1 MKKIKTHLF
10 FVLSVALAATA
21 FNSSAQTTLYTFTN
35 TADTNWFVAGN
46 WSPNGIPGSQDTA
59 VITNGTVGITDV
71 ATVGNL
77 DLSGGTLSAPFGLTI
92 ASGGNLTGGVLQG
105 QVTVG
110 PAANLTLNGTGL
122 AGTNTLAG
130 TMNWL
135 AGAVRGGL
143 VISSSG
149 VLNLSGAGQVTQY
162 ASLTNSGHIVW
173 NGSGDWRLYND
184 GSANLGR
191 INNLPGG
198 VIDAQCN
205 NTMLHQFGAEWF
217 SNSGLLRKT
226 MSTNTTTIDVAFT
239 NTATGTVSVERG
251 MMVFSF
257 AGGGFGGNF
266 EAANG
271 TTLRF
276 NGGGVLSGSFT
287 AGYGADIGFD
297 NGSFSESAPT
307 FGGAGTVELNGGT
320 LMLQNDI
327 NPNLQLNGGVLNLP
341 PDFQGGV
348 ITNLTVSGV
357 TLNGTNTV
365 TGLLNLNGSLSGP
378 LTVAPGGVLNLTGP
392 SFMRVAGLTNAGTIN
407 WTGGSVQLLNG
418 STFYNLAGA
427 AFNIECDNYNFDY
440 NNGFETF
447 NNAGLVQK
455 FGTTGQTTIQPNLIN
470 TGVVVVQSGTL
481 VFYDYYNGQ
490 SGVLGGTFLAA
501 SGATLEFEGG
511 GNLTGSFTAAAGG
524 QIELTSG
531 TFTPGPT
538 AVFNGPGANMV
549 NLYATIILTNDT
561 IPNLQLAGGTVLLA
575 PTFQGGTITS
585 LALNGASL
593 EGTNTV
599 TGVLSLSGNVEGP
612 LTVASNATLNLGG
625 AIISSL
631 TLLPGATLNWSNG
644 YANAPVTI
652 LSNAV
657 VNLVGPGTID
667 LYAPMTNAGT
677 VNWIDGYFDIYSHYY
692 GDNGAFYNLAG
703 ATFNIDLQNNDFYSS
718 GGGPFENAGL
728 LRKWMSPATVQ
739 FGFALDNTGLVDVQT
754 GTLQV
759 TGPIQNS
766 NVSGIYQAE
775 AGATLNFSGGGYL
788 TGEFTAQGGGTM
800 DFSGGN
806 FTNTTSTVL
815 DGVGAYNLDGGTL
828 NLLYGF
834 PANLQLLSGNIN
846 PGPYFQGGSISNLT
860 LTGLG
865 IAGSNLVTGVLNL
878 GGDVAGPLS
887 VAAGATLSVSGSITA
902 PVTLQPGATFN
913 WSGQTLSAPVTVA
926 AGAVWNLAPTNFAF
940 VEAFMTNAGTI
951 NWTGGYLQ
959 LYNDYYYYTG
969 SIYNLAG
976 AAFNVLTDQPVYGA
990 YGYEFIENDGFFRK
1004 SGTSGAN
1011 SIQVLFTNTATIDVE
1026 SGALE
1031 FTKPFRQTGGTWD
1044 IGLGGFMTFNA
1055 TVPLPNA
1062 LNVTA
1067 SPAYIPGVSNF
1078 INIVDYPSYSGSIS
1092 TVSLPSD
1099 GAFWQLNTGNTA
1111 LSLIVTN
1118 QPLPGLTLTN
1128 PANNAGFTAPAAI
1141 PLAAVETAASIFGG
1155 FGGNGAGW
1163 TVNQSPNTGEGPDI
1177 SGNVLHLTHGD
1188 SYEGGSAFYNTPQ
1201 NVNAFTASFTYHNA
1215 TPYDGYD
1222 PADGMVF
1229 VLQNQGLS
1237 AVGGYGLN
1245 LGFGSGAIA
1254 PAAGIAL
1261 NLFANNGAGT
1271 LFVTSATIF
1280 PPNYQSVSPVNL
1292 DANDPLNVTI
1302 SYDGATLT
1310 EILVDTVTLAGFTN
1324 SFPVNLSGYLG
1335 GNTAYVGFTGA
1346 SGSGVAVQDISDFSF
1361 SSPTQNNDVLTSV
1374 QFYAGTTLLGTGVL
1388 QGQSYDYTWN
1398 SVPVGDYVLTAVGT
1412 DASGNTA
1419 TSAPV
1424 NITVYAQGQQP
1435 TNYAWTGA
1443 VSADWFNP
1451 ANWSPNGVPGGRDSV
1466 FIGNGGTAVVG
1477 HSTGVTNVTLSSG
1490 TIGGSGTLTVSNLF
1504 TWLGGAISNTLAIP
1518 ANATLVINPYTGV
1531 ILTNGTLVNQGT
1543 VQWIHGVITVG
1554 PGTIITNG
1562 SGALCLF
1569 QTDNLA
1575 PQGNPASPGGLFVNN
1590 GTVRKITTKGTT
1602 YVGGLN
1608 FVNKGVVDAESGT
1621 IAFDGGGTLSGV
1633 YNTAAGATIR
1643 FNGGA
1648 FTLDTLASPPSF
1660 TGLGADLFSG
1670 GTLTMLHDVAPR
1682 LQLTGGSVM
1691 LASTFQQ
1698 GSITNLTLAGSTLL
1712 GTNTVTGKFNCAS
1725 GALGAPGGGL
1735 LTVAPAGLLVVGVSN
1750 NYGTV
1755 SLFNLSLIN
1764 LGEVLWQGG
1773 YIGVGGSA
1781 ITNNNLWLIQGGYY
1795 LYGGSFVNNGL
1806 IKQTSDTASYFASTV
1821 FINNG
1826 TVDAEAGTIYLESG
1840 GTFAGAYNSEAG
1852 ASIAFDGGINTLVG
1866 LPNFTGL
1873 GSFLFNGGTLLMP
1886 NDIDPALQ
1894 LTGGTVVLG
1903 PAFQNG
1909 GAISHL
1915 VINGSTL
1922 AGTNTVT
1929 GSLTFTGGSGSIN
1942 GSINGPLTVNNNATL
1957 NFGTGYLYLY
1967 GTAAIT
1973 NFGSVFCT
1981 GNSSYF
1987 YPQVPGTFLVNNGL
2001 WLDQGTSG
2009 FSGYQTGT
2017 FINNGIYRKEG
2028 STETTTF
2035 GLPFLNNGLLD
2046 IRTGSVYF
2054 EDGGVLGGTFN
2065 VAAQSDLYL
2074 YGGNFTNG
2082 VPPANFTGAGSVQF
2096 YGTITLTDDVIPNL
2110 PLTGGTVLLGP
2121 NFQLKGA
2128 ITNLTL
2134 SGATLAGTN
2143 SVSGTLNLGP
2153 GSQVSGSLTV
2163 LTNGLLTIAGTGS
2176 VTFGYGSVLVNQ
2188 GVVDWTGGAIYTYP
2202 TTVITNFGLWLV
2214 ETDNLLYN
2222 EYYYY
2227 AYSNTPF
2234 LNPGTFAKTTT
2245 TGATTFYGI
2254 AFLNSGTLDIE
2265 SGSVNFAAPSYD
2277 TNSVPYAQTG
2287 ATLDFGVSAPNLAGR
2302 LILSTNVSLDGT
2314 LGVNLLNGYAPQL
2327 GDEIPVIA
2335 YGAGSQTAFVN
2346 LLLPPLTG
2354 TTWDVEAGSSGVKL
2368 RVVPSGAAT
2377 SSFQISGAVRDAN
2390 NNPISGLTVYATQT
2404 GVTNLIQN
2412 GSFETPL
2419 VPANMG
2425 ASYSLYASGST
2436 NVTGWTVVGPPND
2449 NIAIH
2454 YNNYLGPAE
2463 DGTQYF
2469 DPSGQTGGAG
2479 ISQTFATSPGMTYEL
2494 VFYHG
2499 SYQHYFSNAVLGV
2512 TIDTNFY
2519 TFGETDGSYYGN
2531 LDWRRVQIP
2540 FTASSGQT
2548 TLTFSELT
2556 GFNADDSFVDNVQ
2569 VIPPGLGTVA
2579 QATTDVNGNYL
2590 IPNVPSGTFQVG
2602 VDGLPNAGY
2611 NNVQEKPAL
2620 LNSDHLIATVNFF
2633 PTPLAGGQF
2642 FAITTSV
2649 NPPALG
2655 TASGGGTAFLLGAPV
2670 TVSVTQNPNA
2680 LPYFFAGWMENGV
2693 LESTN
2698 LSYSFTAFRNRNLVA
2713 DFALPGLLVTASNNP
2728 PGDGVV
2734 SGAGL
2739 YTYNTTS
2746 VLTAFPVTGY
2756 KFVNWTQN
2764 GVVVGASSS
2773 LSTLVQ
2779 SNITLV
2785 ANYADAN
2792 PSHVVTIASA
2802 PTNLTTG
2809 TGAGTYTNGQTAIIT
2824 APAALTNSG
2833 IFYVFQ
2839 GFTLGGAPVTS
2850 ATSFSK
2856 SFSTFDPTNL
2866 TYVADYQAFGL
2877 QPRIINVKDNYPN
2890 PVPATTGFILTFQFD
2905 RSMKVNPAPLVVL
2918 TNAAANAV
2926 QATVGANGLWSTT
2939 VISND
2944 TYQTPGIT
2952 FGNGM
2957 DGNVKVF
2964 VSRVQDIYGH
2974 VLSPPTNV
2982 INLVVHSTPPPPP
2995 VVAITSPANGALLNA
3010 NQSFFIRGT
3019 ATSATNTISTVQLYA
3034 NGVSLGVLIAPS
3046 SPYAFPV
3053 SAGLEGGSYALQ
3065 AVAMDAGGLSAT
3077 SAVVH
3082 LTVNNPGSTL
3092 IDFEALNASA
3102 GPVGGTA
3109 LSNYLAGFGVKA
3121 TNVTPG
3127 TSLVAANDGVF
3138 LGGTVVQAS
3147 SGVNFLAQ
3155 TGANG
3160 AVSYTLLFAQPCA
3173 SVSWVRTALLA
3184 GSTGASLPGWQA
3196 HIFDSQGNLL
3206 GSAGENAL
3214 GSFTNVP
3221 EAHFTL
3227 LGQDAMHN
3235 LATNIVAIRFD
3246 GNNQGASS
3254 LSTLPLDDLLLATV
3268 ATNTTLAVTLTN
3280 TGGSSFPAPAQVTLN
3295 AAVSDS
3301 LGTVSQVNFYEGS
3314 NFVSAVALSGGA
3326 ASLTLNNL
3334 AAGTYVFTAVASD
3347 SLGAVRTSIP
3357 LTNTVTPVQGV
3368 NVINFDQLNT
3378 SAGSVGGT
3386 LLSNYLA
3393 GFGVTLSNVT
3403 VGSAMEAVNG
3413 GLVTG
3418 TGGAMASSPP
3428 NYFTQAGLNQPVS
3441 FTLVFKTPLQA
3452 IGFTRVAL
3460 LAGAGGVSHPQWTAT
3475 ILDAS
3480 GTPLGSAGES
3490 LIMSATNVPARSFVL
3505 TGLNTDGIASV
3516 RFDSDSQKTAAFSAA
3531 LLDDLTLNTN
3541 AATPPLSV
3549 SLTTSLPPNF
3559 TPPAPA
3565 TITLSANVTD
3575 NLGTNYSVSFYAGPN
3590 LVGSVSAPT
3599 NSFAWSN
3606 VLAGTYVLRAQ
3617 VADSSGVTAFSSPV
3631 TITVG
3636 LGGSSQVVNFDS
3648 LIATKGPVTNGVL
3661 SNYLA
3666 GFGITVTNLSPATA
3680 LAVENQAA
3688 INAGRAVAASSPPN
3702 LVTQIGSRG
3711 PVSYTVSFTALLTN
3725 FGFTRPELL
3734 ANPFVSHPA
3743 WQATAF
3749 DAAGVALG
3757 QAGEGLIGS
3766 YTNVGAQAFLLSG
3779 PGIAS
3784 VQFAS
3789 QGSGLTTFNA
3799 MVADDFVLTTNGPGA
3814 NFPPAVAITSPA
3826 TGLQVISPVTLTVAA
3841 QAVDSAG
3848 IASVSFY
3855 ANGVLIGTA
3864 ASSPYSVQWVNP
3876 GVGGYALAA
3885 VALDNNELSR
3895 TSPVVNVTILPSEF
3909 EFAIVTQP
3917 VGQTAK
3923 VGSSV
3928 TFSVATTGTGAVTY
3942 QWYQGTTPLTGQTE
3956 SSLTLF
3962 PVNSGDAGSYTVT
3975 ATSGDVTLTSTPA
3988 VLTVAQPPVITTQ
4001 PLGQTVP
4008 IGANV
4013 TLSPQAG
4020 GDGPFF
4026 WQWLLNGASIPG
4038 ATNRTYSILS
4048 AQPLNSGSFQV
4059 QVSNLVA
4066 FVQSAPAVVLVQ
4078 SGNGTVQT
4086 AGYFSNRISINPLLG
4101 PVMGNNQN
4109 VPLETGETNQIA
4121 GKPAGKFIWFTWQ
4134 ASFTGVISLTTQ
4146 GSDFDTLLGVYTGTN
4161 VAKLTTVA
4169 ADDDSG
4175 GFLTSLVT
4183 FNVTAGTNYQ
4193 IAVAGYQG
4201 ASGNVVLGMP
4211 SGTGYRVL
4219 PPSSG
4224 NSVPVITKQPTNQL
4238 AQAGAN
4244 VTLSVT
4250 ATSQTPMTYQWFF
4263 QGAPVGVGG
4272 TASSLVIN
4280 NFQAGSVGFYEV
4292 LVANA
4297 VGSVLSEQ
4305 ASLQIVGT
4313 PNQQGAGGSAQLKF
4327 EDAVAAA
4334 GPAPK
4339 PSSARVPAA
4348 GGGDSRGY
4356 SVSQVFSTVGA
4367 TKEPGEPAHCGQAGG
4382 ASEWFVYTAPTNGT
4396 LDVNTTGSSFNTIL
4410 AIYTGPGTNFASLI
4424 PQACGFVTNYQT
4436 QGQPNVVI
4444 PGVVKGTRFFI
4455 AVDGYQG
4462 ASGTVRLHIGLGQ
4475 APSLVSPPVS
4485 QLVAPGSNAT
4495 FRVTAIGSTNFGY
4508 QWQLNGVNIA
4518 RATNSSYT
4526 VTNAASASA
4535 GSYIVVVSNVVA
4547 AVTSAPPATLTLQT
4561 NPAIIMQP
4569 VSQTVFLGQ
4578 KAGFAVAVVGLNSK
4592 ANPLQY
4598 QWFLTNSSTGAALPK
4613 ATNSTLAFP
4622 VAQYTNNGS
4631 YFVTIS
4637 NSFGATNS
4645 SVVVLTV
4652 VDTNR
4657 PTVAFTSPVNNFST
4671 NGGVVTVTGTA
4682 ADPHLAV
4689 TNVQVEVNQNGFQ
4702 TATGTAKWTNVVTLV
4717 PGTNVISARSFNLAG
4732 TNSLTNTLHVIYLAS
4747 SPLIVQTNG
4756 VGRVTSLSGATNG
4769 AKLIIG
4775 RNYTILA
4782 TSVSNYLFTNW
4793 TSGANP
4799 GPLTNYPGGSNLTF
4813 MMYTN
4818 MVLQANFVTNPFLAV
4833 AGVYSGLFY
4842 PVTGVTEAS
4851 SGFVSAT
4858 ISSNST
4864 GAYSAKL
4871 RLNGGSN
4878 SFTGSFDLTGTAQ
4891 TNFTIAGEKVSVT
4904 LSLDFNPLDALMG
4917 GTVSSAAG
4925 GWNSVIQADRA
4936 VFSTNANPATNYAG
4950 QFTLLLPPGTNAPVG
4965 GPDGYGYAAITNTL
4979 GGISTL
4985 GGALADGTP
4994 FLWSAPIAQNG
5005 GVPLYQS
5012 LYSGKGSLLGWI
5024 YFTNEPPETVS
5035 TNSSFTWIKPA
5046 VPGSLYPLGFTNQI
5060 PQGVLGSFF
5069 TNMTKAG
5076 VPVLNLTDA
5085 TLVLSNGNLTGGT
5098 LTFTN
5103 INITNNALTNLAGKT
5118 TLGPTNYLLLTIKTN
5133 NGVVT
5138 VIFQPTGSKTT
5149 TTAHGAVLQ
5158 NQTNALGAFPG
5169 ASQTGSLILH

>member
-1 MKKIKTHLF
+1 MKKIKTHLL
-10 FVLSVALAATA
+10 FVLSIALAATA
-21 FNSSAQTTLYTFTN
+21 FNSSAQSTLYTFTN
-35 TADTNWFVAGN
+35 KVDTNWFNAAN
-46 WSPNGIPGSQDTA
+46 WSPNGIPGLQDTA
-59 VITNGTVGITDV
+59 LITNGSVGITES

-77 DLSGGTLSAPFGLTI
+77 NLSGGTLSAPFGLAI
-92 ASGGNLTGGVLQG
+92 VLGGDWTGGVLHG
-105 QVTVG
+105 KVTVEGSAAFYLNKPGGTLDMPETTLVNFGTVQWEGGTIRGDGATVITNSGTWFINGVNDQFNNAYGGTPSFINVTSGSFFVQNTAAQTATFSGVAFTNNYNVDDAVYVASGTLLFKGGGYLNGGFHAEAGALIRFDQVPGAPAPFTTG
-110 PAANLTLNGTGL
+110 PNFRCTGPGTTALTGGAMTLGNDQAGLALTGGTVALGPNFQSSGAITNLTLDGSDLT
-122 AGTNTLAG
+122 GTNNLVG

-135 AGAVRGGL
+135 AGAVSGGF

-173 NGSGDWRLYND
+173 NGSGNWRLYND
-184 GSANLGR
+184 GSANLGQ

-205 NTMLHQFGAEWF
+205 NAMLYQYGAEWF

-239 NTATGTVSVERG
+239 NTATGTVSVESG
-251 MMVFSF
+251 VMVFSF
-257 AGGGFGGNF
+257 AGGSFGGNF
-266 EAANG
+266 QAANG

-276 NGGGVLSGSFT
+276 NNGGVLSGSFT
-287 AGYGADIGFD
+287 AGFGADIGFD
-297 NGSFSESAPT
+297 SGTFSESAPA

-327 NPNLQLNGGVLNLP
+327 NPNLQLNGGAINLP

-365 TGLLNLNGSLSGP
+365 TGVLNLNGSLSGP
-378 LTVAPGGVLNLTGP
+378 LTVAPGGVVNWSGGTMSGGLTISPGGVLNLAGQN
-392 SFMRVAGLTNAGTIN
+392 FMNVVGLTNAGTIN
-407 WTGGSVQLLNG
+407 WMGGYLRLFSG

-427 AFNIECDNYNFDY
+427 VFNIECDNYY
-440 NNGFETF
+440 IYYGSGPETI

-455 FGTTGQTTIQPNLIN
+455 VGTTGLSSIYVNLIN
-470 TGVVVVQSGTL
+470 TGVVVAQSGTL
-481 VFYDYYNGQ
+481 VFDPYYYGQ
-490 SGVLGGTFLAA
+490 TGVLGGTFLAA
-501 SGATLEFEGG
+501 SGATLEFQQG
-511 GNLTGSFTAAAGG
+511 GNLTGSFTSAAGG

-538 AVFNGPGANMV
+538 LVFNGPGANTMTGG
-549 NLYATIILTNDT
+549 TITLTNTT

-585 LALNGASL
+585 LALNGASI

-625 AIISSL
+625 DILANLI
-631 TLLPGATLNWSNG
+631 LLPGATLNWSNG
-644 YANAPVTI
+644 FAEAPVTI
-652 LSNAV
+652 FSNAV
-657 VNLVGPGTID
+657 VNLVGPGTVE

-677 VNWIDGYFDIYSHYY
+677 VNWFGGYLYIYSYHYDGY
-692 GDNGAFYNLAG
+692 NGTFYNLAG
-703 ATFNIDLQNNDFYSS
+703 ATFNINLQNNDVYSY

-766 NVSGIYQAE
+766 NVSGTYQAE

-800 DFSGGN
+800 DFSGGD

-815 DGVGAYNLDGGTL
+815 DGVGTYNLDGGTL

-834 PANLQLLSGNIN
+834 PANLQLLSGDIN
-846 PGPYFQGGSISNLT
+846 PGPNFQGGSISNLT

-878 GGDVAGPLS
+878 RGDVAGPLN
-887 VAAGATLSVSGSITA
+887 VASGATLSVSGNITA
-902 PVTLQPGATFN
+902 LVTLQPGATFN
-913 WSGQTLSAPVTVA
+913 WSGQYLNAPVTVA
-926 AGAVWNLAPTNFAF
+926 AGAVWNLAPTNYAL
-940 VEAFMTNAGTI
+940 VEALVTNAGTI

-959 LYNDYYYYTG
+959 LYNENYYYYYYNG

-976 AAFNVLTDQPVYGA
+976 AAFNVLTDQPIYGA
-990 YGYEFIENDGFFRK
+990 YGYEFIENDGTFRK
-1004 SGTSGAN
+1004 SGTSGVN
-1011 SIQVLFTNTATIDVE
+1011 NIQVLFTNTGTIDVE

-1031 FTKPFRQTGGTWD
+1031 FAKPVSQTGGTWD

-1055 TVPLPNA
+1055 TAPLPNA

-1099 GAFWQLNTGNTA
+1099 GASWQLNTGNTA

-1118 QPLPGLTLTN
+1118 QPLPDVTLTN
-1128 PANNAGFTAPAAI
+1128 PANNAAFTAPATI
-1141 PLAAVETAASIFGG
+1141 PLAAVETAASILGG

-1163 TVNQSPNTGEGPDI
+1163 TVNQSPDSDEGPSI
-1177 SGNVLHLTHGD
+1177 SGNVLHLTHGNY
-1188 SYEGGSAFYNTPQ
+1188 YEGGSAFYSIPQ
-1201 NVNAFTASFTYHNA
+1201 NVSTFTASFTYHNS
-1215 TPYDGYD
+1215 TPYDGPD
-1222 PADGMVF
+1222 PADGFAF
-1229 VLQNQGLS
+1229 VVQNDGPW
-1237 AVGGYGLN
+1237 AVGDYGGN
-1245 LGFGSGAIA
+1245 LGFGGSPGVSPGAAIA
-1254 PAAGIAL
+1254 F
-1261 NLFANNGAGT
+1261 NLYTGYGAGT
-1271 LFVTSATIF
+1271 KYANNAMDYVFSG
-1280 PPNYQSVSPVNL
+1280 YQSVSPVNL
-1292 DANDPLNVTI
+1292 ASTDPLNVTI
-1302 SYDGATLT
+1302 SYDGSRLT
-1310 EILVDTVTLAGFTN
+1310 EILVDTVTGAGFTN
-1324 SFPVNLSGYLG
+1324 AYAVNLVSDAG
-1335 GNTAYVGFTGA
+1335 GGTAYVGFSGGTGA
-1346 SGSGVAVQDISDFSF
+1346 GVSVQDISNFSF
-1361 SSPTQNNDVLTSV
+1361 SSSTQNNDVLASV
-1374 QFYAGTTLLGTGVL
+1374 QFYEGTTLVGPGVL
-1388 QGQSYDYTWN
+1388 QGQSYDYAWT
-1398 SVPVGDYVLTAVGT
+1398 SVPVGNYVLTAVAT

-1424 NITVYAQGQQP
+1424 NITVYAPGQQP
-1435 TNYAWTGA
+1435 TNYTWTGA
-1443 VSADWFNP
+1443 SDANWFNA

-1466 FIGNGGTAVVG
+1466 LIANGGTAVVG

-1518 ANATLVINPYTGV
+1518 ANATLVINPFNNA
-1531 ILTNGTLVNQGT
+1531 ILTNGTVVNQGT
-1543 VQWIHGVITVG
+1543 VQWIHGDITVG

-1569 QTDNLA
+1569 QTDNPF
-1575 PQGNPASPGGLFVNN
+1575 PQGNPAASPSGLFVNN
-1590 GTVRKITTKGTT
+1590 GTVRKTTTTGTT
-1602 YVGGLN
+1602 SLSRLN
-1608 FVNKGVVDAESGT
+1608 FINNGVVDAESGT
-1621 IAFDGGGTLSGV
+1621 IAFDSGGTLSGV

-1648 FTLDTLASPPSF
+1648 FTLDTLASPPNF

-1682 LQLTGGSVM
+1682 LQLTGGSVL
-1691 LASTFQQ
+1691 LATNFQQ

-1712 GTNTVTGKFNCAS
+1712 GTNTVTGTFNCAS
-1725 GALGAPGGGL
+1725 GALSVGV
-1735 LTVAPAGLLVVGVSN
+1735 LTVAPAGLLVVGSSN
-1750 NYGTV
+1750 NYGSV
-1755 SLFNLSLIN
+1755 SLFNLNLIN

-1773 YIGVGGSA
+1773 YIYVGGSA
-1781 ITNNNLWLIQGGYY
+1781 ITNNNLWLMQGGYY
-1795 LYGGSFVNNGL
+1795 LYGGRFVNNGL
-1806 IKQTSDTASYFASTV
+1806 IKQTSASTSYIASTV

-1840 GTFAGAYNSEAG
+1840 GTFLGAYNSEAG
-1852 ASIAFDGGINTLVG
+1852 ATIAFGGGTNTLVG

-1873 GSFLFNGGTLLMP
+1873 GSFLFDGGTLLLT

-1929 GSLTFTGGSGSIN
+1929 GSLTFTGGS
-1942 GSINGPLTVNNNATL
+1942 INGPLTVNNNATL
-1957 NFGTGYLYLY
+1957 NFGTGYLYVY
-1967 GTAAIT
+1967 GTGAIT

-1981 GNSSYF
+1981 GNSSYI
-1987 YPQVPGTFLVNNGL
+1987 YPQVAGVFLVNNGL

-2028 STETTTF
+2028 STETTYF
-2035 GLPFLNNGLLD
+2035 DLPFLNNGLCD
-2046 IRTGSVYF
+2046 IRTGSVDF

-2065 VAAQSDLYL
+2065 VAALSDLYL
-2074 YGGNFTNG
+2074 YGGGFTNG

-2096 YGTITLTDDVIPNL
+2096 DGTITLTDDVIPTL
-2110 PLTGGTVLLGP
+2110 PLTGGTVRLGP

-2176 VTFGYGSVLVNQ
+2176 VTFGSGSVLVNQ
-2188 GVVDWTGGAIYTYP
+2188 GVVDWTGGEIYTYP
-2202 TTVITNFGLWLV
+2202 ATVITNFGLWLV
-2214 ETDNLLYN
+2214 ETDNQFYN
-2222 EYYYY
+2222 EDYYYG
-2227 AYSNTPF
+2227 SPNTPF

-2265 SGSVNFAAPSYD
+2265 SGSLNFATPSYN

-2287 ATLDFGVSAPNLAGR
+2287 ATLEFGVSAPNLAGQ

-2314 LGVNLLNGYAPQL
+2314 LGLNLLNGWTPEL
-2327 GDEIPVIA
+2327 GDEIPVVT
-2335 YGAGSQTAFVN
+2335 YGAASQTAFAN
-2346 LLLPPLTG
+2346 LVLPPLTG
-2354 TTWDVEAGSSGVKL
+2354 MTWDVEAGSSGVKL
-2368 RVVPSGAAT
+2368 RVVPSVAAT
-2377 SSFQISGAVRDAN
+2377 TSFQISGAVRDAN

-2412 GSFETPL
+2412 GSFEAPP
-2419 VPANMG
+2419 VSANMG
-2425 ASYSLYASGST
+2425 AGYSLYASGAT
-2436 NVTGWTVVGPPND
+2436 NVTGWTVVGPAND

-2454 YNNYLGPAE
+2454 FNNYLGPAE

-2469 DPSGQTGGAG
+2469 DPTGQTGGAG
-2479 ISQTFATSPGMTYEL
+2479 LSQTFATSPGMTYEL

-2499 SYQHYFSNAVLGV
+2499 SYQHYGSNAVLGV
-2512 TIDTNFY
+2512 TIGTNYYY
-2519 TFGETDGSYYGN
+2519 TFGETDGTYDN

-2579 QATTDVNGNYL
+2579 QATTDANGNYQ
-2590 IPNVPSGTFQVG
+2590 IANVSSGTFQVG

-2611 NNVQEKPAL
+2611 NNVQEQAAL
-2620 LNSDHLIATVNFF
+2620 LNSDHLIATVNFT

-2655 TASGGGTAFLLGAPV
+2655 TASGGGTDFLLGAPV
-2670 TVSVTQNPNA
+2670 TVSVTQNASA

-2698 LSYSFTAFRNRNLVA
+2698 VNYSFTAFRNRNLVA
-2713 DFALPGLLVTASNNP
+2713 NFALPGLLVTASNNP
-2728 PGDGVV
+2728 PADGVV

-2756 KFVNWTQN
+2756 KFVDWTQN
-2764 GVVVGASSS
+2764 GVVVGANNS
-2773 LSTLVQ
+2773 LSTLVL

-2824 APAALTNSG
+2824 APPALTNAG

-2839 GFTLGGAPVTS
+2839 GFTLGGSPVTS

-2856 SFSTFDPTNL
+2856 SFSTFDPTSL
-2866 TYVADYQAFGL
+2866 AYVADYQAFGL
-2877 QPRIINVKDNYPN
+2877 QPRIINVNDNYPN
-2890 PVPATTGFILTFQFD
+2890 PVPATTGFLLTFQFD

-2918 TNAAANAV
+2918 TNSAANAV
-2926 QATVGANGLWSTT
+2926 QARVGANGLWSTT
-2939 VISND
+2939 AISND

-2974 VLSPPTNV
+2974 ALSPPTNV

-2995 VVAITSPANGALLNA
+2995 AVAITSPASGALLNA

-3034 NGVSLGVLIAPS
+3034 NGVSLGVLSAPS

-3053 SAGLEGGSYALQ
+3053 SAGLAGGSYALQ
-3065 AVAMDAGGLSAT
+3065 AVAVDTGGLSAT

-3082 LTVNNPGSTL
+3082 VTVNNPGSTL

-3102 GPVGGTA
+3102 GPVGGTT

-3138 LGGTVVQAS
+3138 LGGDVVQAS

-3160 AVSYTLLFAQPCA
+3160 AVSYTLLFAQPYA
-3173 SVSWVRTALLA
+3173 SVSWVRTELLA
-3184 GSTGASLPGWQA
+3184 GSTGASLPAWQA
-3196 HIFDSQGNLL
+3196 HIFDSQGNVL

-3254 LSTLPLDDLLLATV
+3254 LSTLPLDDLLLATM

-3295 AAVSDS
+3295 ATVTDS
-3301 LGTVSQVNFYEGS
+3301 LGTVSQVSFYEGS

-3334 AAGTYVFTAVASD
+3334 AAGSYVFTAVASD
-3347 SLGAVRTSIP
+3347 SLGAVSSSSPLSIM
-3357 LTNTVTPVQGV
+3357 VTPVPGV

-3378 SAGSVGGT
+3378 SAGSVGGAA
-3386 LLSNYLA
+3386 LSNYLA

-3418 TGGAMASSPP
+3418 SGGAVASSPP
-3428 NYFTQAGLNQPVS
+3428 NYFTQAGLSQPVS
-3441 FTLVFKTPLQA
+3441 FTLVFKTPLQTF
-3452 IGFTRVAL
+3452 GFTRVEL

-3475 ILDAS
+3475 ILDAN

-3490 LIMSATNVPARSFVL
+3490 LIISATNVPARSFVL
-3505 TGLNTDGIASV
+3505 TGLNKDGIASV
-3516 RFDSDSQKTAAFSAA
+3516 RFDSDSQKTAAFSAV

-3541 AATPPLSV
+3541 AVTPPLSV

-3575 NLGTNYSVSFYAGPN
+3575 NLGANYSVSFYAGPN
-3590 LVGSVSAPT
+3590 LVGSVSASPYT
-3599 NSFAWSN
+3599 YPWNN

-3617 VADSSGVTAFSSPV
+3617 VADSSGVTAFSSAV

-3636 LGGSSQVVNFDS
+3636 AGGSSQVVNFDS
-3648 LIATKGPVTNGVL
+3648 LNATKGPVTNGVL

-3666 GFGITVTNLSPATA
+3666 GFGITATNVSPGTA

-3702 LVTQIGSRG
+3702 IVTQIGSSG
-3711 PVSYTVSFTALLTN
+3711 PVSYTVSFAALLTN

-3757 QAGEGLIGS
+3757 QVGEGLIGS
-3766 YTNVGAQAFLLSG
+3766 YTNVGAQAFILSG

-3799 MVADDFVLTTNGPGA
+3799 LVADDFVLTTNGPGA

-3841 QAVDSAG
+3841 QAVDAAG

-3855 ANGVLIGTA
+3855 ANGSLIATA

-3876 GVGGYALAA
+3876 GVGGYALTA
-3885 VALDNNELSR
+3885 VALDNNGLSR
-3895 TSPVVNVTILPSEF
+3895 TSPVVNVSVLPSEF
-3909 EFAIVTQP
+3909 VFGIITQP

-3942 QWYQGTTPLTGQTE
+3942 QWYQGTTPLAGQTE
-3956 SSLTLF
+3956 STLTLF
-3962 PVNSGDAGSYTVT
+3962 PVNSTDAGSYTVT
-3975 ATSGDVTLTSTPA
+3975 ATSGGVTLTSTPA

-4013 TLSPQAG
+4013 TLSPLAS

-4066 FVQSAPAVVLVQ
+4066 FVQSAPAVVLVH
-4078 SGNGTVQT
+4078 SGNGTLQT
-4086 AGYFSNRISINPLLG
+4086 ADYFSNRISINPLLG

-4109 VPLETGETNQIA
+4109 ATLETGETNQIA
-4121 GKPAGKFIWFTWQ
+4121 GKTAGKSIWYTWQ

-4175 GFLTSLVT
+4175 GYLTSLVT

-4193 IAVAGYQG
+4193 IAVAGYNG
-4201 ASGNVVLGMP
+4201 ESGNVVLGMP

-4250 ATSQTPMTYQWFF
+4250 ASSQTPMTYQWFF

-4272 TASSLVIN
+4272 TGSSLVIT

-4305 ASLQIVGT
+4305 ASLQIVGA
-4313 PNQQGAGGSAQLKF
+4313 PNQPGSGGSAQLKF
-4327 EDAVAAA
+4327 GDAVAAA
-4334 GPAPK
+4334 GSAPK
-4339 PSSARVPAA
+4339 PSSARVPAS

-4396 LDVNTTGSSFNTIL
+4396 LNVNTAGSSFNTIL

-4424 PQACGFVTNYQT
+4424 PQGCGFVTNYRT

-4444 PGVVKGTRFFI
+4444 PGVVKNTRFFI

-4462 ASGTVRLHIGLGQ
+4462 ASGTVQLHIGLGQ
-4475 APSLVSPPVS
+4475 SPSVVSPPAS

-4495 FRVTAIGSTNFGY
+4495 FSVTAIGSTNFGY
-4508 QWQLNGVNIA
+4508 QWQLNGVKIA

-4526 VTNAASASA
+4526 VTNATSANA

-4547 AVTSAPPATLTLQT
+4547 TVTSAPPATLTLQT

-4569 VSQTVFLGQ
+4569 ASQTVFLGQ
-4578 KAGFAVAVVGLNSK
+4578 KAGFAVAVVGVNSK
-4592 ANPLQY
+4592 ANPLRY

-4613 ATNSTLAFP
+4613 ATNSTLPFP

-4631 YFVTIS
+4631 YFVTIT

-4645 SVVVLTV
+4645 SVVALTV

-4671 NGGVVTVTGTA
+4671 NGGVVTLTGTA
-4682 ADPHLAV
+4682 ADPYLAV

-4702 TATGTAKWTNVVTLV
+4702 TATGTTKWTNVVTLV

-4732 TNSLTNTLHVIYLAS
+4732 TNSLTNTLHLIYLAS

-4756 VGRVTSLSGATNG
+4756 VGKVTSLSGATNG
-4769 AKLIIG
+4769 AKLMIG

-4799 GPLTNYPGGSNLTF
+4799 GPLTNFPGGSNLTF

-4818 MVLQANFVTNPFLAV
+4818 MVLQANFVPNPFLAV

-4871 RLNGGSN
+4871 LLKGGSN
-4878 SFTGSFDLTGTAQ
+4878 SFSGSFDLTGRAQ
-4891 TNFTIAGEKVSVT
+4891 TNFTIAGQNVSVV
-4904 LSLDFNPLDALMG
+4904 LSLDFNPADALMG
-4917 GTVSSAAG
+4917 
-4925 GWNSVIQADRA
+4925 
-4936 VFSTNANPATNYAG
+4936 
-4950 QFTLLLPPGTNAPVG
+4950 
-4965 GPDGYGYAAITNTL
+4965 
-4979 GGISTL
+4979 
-4985 GGALADGTP
+4985 
-4994 FLWSAPIAQNG
+4994 
-5005 GVPLYQS
+5005 
-5012 LYSGKGSLLGWI
+5012 
-5024 YFTNEPPETVS
+5024 
-5035 TNSSFTWIKPA
+5035 
-5046 VPGSLYPLGFTNQI
+5046 
-5060 PQGVLGSFF
+5060 
-5069 TNMTKAG
+5069 
-5076 VPVLNLTDA
+5076 
-5085 TLVLSNGNLTGGT
+5085 
-5098 LTFTN
+5098 
-5103 INITNNALTNLAGKT
+5103 
-5118 TLGPTNYLLLTIKTN
+5118 
-5133 NGVVT
+5133 
-5138 VIFQPTGSKTT
+5138 
-5149 TTAHGAVLQ
+5149 
-5158 NQTNALGAFPG
+5158 
-5169 ASQTGSLILH
+5169 